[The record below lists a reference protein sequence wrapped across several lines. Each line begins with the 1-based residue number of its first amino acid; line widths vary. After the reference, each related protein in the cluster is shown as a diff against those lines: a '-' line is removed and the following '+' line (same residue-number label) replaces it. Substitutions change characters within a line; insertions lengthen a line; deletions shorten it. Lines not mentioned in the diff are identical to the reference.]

1 MAGARKTALA
11 LMVLVALSACRQS
24 EQARAH
30 AMQQR
35 AAAHAIVARSAVVQM
50 AATPRAPGR
59 IIYDKPVDL
68 SYASLRATRPDLD
81 SARNAH
87 GSPNATEQGSRNKSR
102 AEERP

>member
-1 MAGARKTALA
+1 
-11 LMVLVALSACRQS
+11 
-24 EQARAH
+24 
-30 AMQQR
+30 
-35 AAAHAIVARSAVVQM
+35 M

-87 GSPNATEQGSRNKSR
+87 GKPNATEQGSRNRNR